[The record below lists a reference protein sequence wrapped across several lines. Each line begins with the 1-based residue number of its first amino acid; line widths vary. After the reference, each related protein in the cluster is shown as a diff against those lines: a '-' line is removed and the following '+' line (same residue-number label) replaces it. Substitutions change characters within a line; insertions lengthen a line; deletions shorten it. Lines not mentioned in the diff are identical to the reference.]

1 MRLRG
6 QADLEK
12 KRRKIDA
19 AEVDLVGLVHLHSR
33 LGLRRRRLLAALKG
47 GDAHETDSEGEAASA
62 HA

>member
-1 MRLRG
+1 
-6 QADLEK
+6 
-12 KRRKIDA
+12 
-19 AEVDLVGLVHLHSR
+19 VDLVGLVHLHSR